1 MLKLMYITNQPNI
14 AKIVQ
19 ASGVDRIFIDMEYIG
34 KTDRQGG
41 MDTVQN
47 HHTVDDVK
55 AVRAV
60 LDKSDLLVRVNPI
73 HEGSKAEIDE
83 VISAGADIIMLPM
96 WKTADEVNR
105 FLDCVDGR
113 VKTVLLLENKAA
125 IDCLD
130 DVLAIDGIDEIH
142 IGLNDLHLSLGHDF
156 IFEPLANSVVKDI
169 CEKIKNAGIPFGFG
183 GFGRIGEGML
193 PAEYIVSEHY
203 RLGSSMAILS
213 RTFCDLKKITDEN
226 EVFDTFDSGV
236 KKLREYEEFLSH
248 CEKDF
253 FDTTH
258 QKLCECVEKIVEENC
273 NV

>member
-19 ASGVDRIFIDMEYIG
+19 NAGVDRIFIDMEYIG

-73 HEGSKAEIDE
+73 HEDSKAEIDE
-83 VISAGADIIMLPM
+83 VVSAGADLIMLPM
-96 WKTADEVNR
+96 WKTADEVKR
-105 FLDCVDGR
+105 FLECVDGR
-113 VKTVLLLENKAA
+113 VKTVLLLENKEA

-142 IGLNDLHLSLGHDF
+142 IGLNDLHLSLGLDF
-156 IFEPLANSVVKDI
+156 IFEPLANSVVESI
-169 CEKIKNAGIPFGFG
+169 TEKIKNAGVPFGFG
-183 GFGRIGEGML
+183 GFGRIGEGLL

-226 EVFDTFDSGV
+226 EVFNTFDSGV

-253 FDTTH
+253 FDDTH
-258 QKLCECVEKIVEENC
+258 QKLCDCVKMIIEENR